1 MNEGIKM
8 LLVLVNGLV
17 YLAAGGLWLLEPE
30 GKTLNFSITILA
42 FGLTSFLLYTGRDDL
57 KKVEADQQ
65 VKRWSYK
72 VSNLFLV
79 ITILAFL
86 NYLSFKNSSQVDLSE
101 TQVNSISSVSQNVIK
116 GLKSDL
122 LVTVFANREQSQ
134 AIVSILDLYRQH
146 KKNIQIDVQDP
157 DLRPDLVKKEGI
169 EKSNTVVM
177 EYEKRKQ
184 YVTEHNELNYT
195 NAFKKL
201 GREKDP
207 IVYYTVGHL
216 ELDFDSDK
224 PEGGQ
229 TIAQDVEK
237 TLAIIR
243 PLDLLSKA
251 EVPQD
256 ADMLLIWGP
265 QRSFFPQEL
274 KAVQQYLDRGGR
286 LMVALDP
293 VVLEDKITTLRQFFK
308 KSWELYVPNTIVVD
322 KKSHVDGSNGTVPLV
337 KDFDFHHPLTRN
349 FLGQVFFPLTS
360 TIEYLPLGEGRAKF
374 SVLVRSTEYPGSWID
389 YTPLEIVSGA
399 LIYNKEKDQKGPG
412 NIVAMWEE
420 NQNPNE
426 GKKTSNISHTETGS
440 GKDTS
445 SPNSVSKDSRK
456 PIKIAMFANSSF
468 VQNQYSNLGDNY
480 LFFLKVLNYL
490 TSEDE
495 IQSLNLPVLK
505 NSPILI
511 SESNMKMVFYASV
524 VILPVSL
531 FMMGYFFYRR
541 RSKVAK
547 AS

>member
-17 YLAAGGLWLLEPE
+17 YLAVGGLWFLGPE
-30 GKTLNFSITILA
+30 SKTLNFSITILA
-42 FGLTSFLLYTGRDDL
+42 FGLTSFLLYTGREDI
-57 KKVEADQQ
+57 KKVGTEQQ
-65 VKRWSYK
+65 VKGWVYK

-86 NYLSFKNSSQVDLSE
+86 NYLSFKNSSQMDLSE

-122 LVTVFANREQSQ
+122 MVTVFANREQSQ
-134 AIVSILDLYRQH
+134 TIVSILDLYRQH

-216 ELDFDSDK
+216 ELDFDNEK
-224 PEGGQ
+224 PEGGL
-229 TIAQDVEK
+229 TIAQDIEK

-251 EVPQD
+251 EVPLD

-265 QRSFFPQEL
+265 QRAFFPQEL
-274 KAVQQYLDRGGR
+274 RAVQQFLERGGR

-293 VVLEDKITTLRQFFK
+293 VVLEDKIISLRQFFK
-308 KSWELYVPNTIVVD
+308 KSWELYVPNTILVD

-349 FLGQVFFPLTS
+349 FLGQIFFPLTS
-360 TIEYLPLGEGRAKF
+360 TIEYFPIGEGRAKF
-374 SVLVRSTEYPGSWID
+374 SVLARSTEYPGSWID

-412 NIVAMWEE
+412 KLVAMWEE
-420 NQNPNE
+420 NQKNIGEDKAGADPNQ
-426 GKKTSNISHTETGS
+426 KSGS
-440 GKDTS
+440 GQGTLSNDFAVK
-445 SPNSVSKDSRK
+445 NSRK

-495 IQSLNLPVLK
+495 IQSLNLPLIK

-524 VILPVSL
+524 VLPVCL
-531 FMMGYFFYRR
+531 FMIGYFFYRR
-541 RSKVAK
+541 RSRVAK
-547 AS
+547 RP